1 MFDRMPYKLARSL
14 RSLRA
19 CASKLFQGFYRF
31 MMTPLLHI
39 AFVCASTLAFAL
51 ACINVERPQTAAAP
65 ATNLSFAAA
74 PTLLPADEPQDG
86 GLSNTRR
93 ADQSGRDAA
102 GGQLPR
108 LSADEHMTRA
118 AVYHTN
124 RAFAEAREHW
134 QAVIT
139 RYPNDAKVPAA
150 YFGIGRSLFQERRY
164 QEALPVFQKL
174 GENYPN
180 DPAGRDGFY
189 YVAATLL
196 RLGRAAEAAA
206 RYSEYTVK
214 YPTGERVEN
223 AFLNAI
229 DSWREAG
236 RPAES
241 LTWIARTRERFR
253 GMPAETNAV
262 FARLRLD
269 VAGGDWASAVRTADE
284 LGRMSFASG
293 VGTTPTE
300 VAYLRAYS
308 LERAGQKEQAIR
320 AYQSIPDGA
329 NSYYGGLATTRLIA
343 LGGAAKTAG
352 TERANRVRS
361 QISSAAASYP
371 APFRE
376 TILRSVRGRKVD
388 PRLMLSIMRQESN
401 FNPRA
406 RSNAAARG
414 LMQFVVDV
422 AAKYAP
428 RVKLTSLREDD
439 LYRPEVSI
447 LLASEYLDELTGMF
461 PGLPEAVAASYN
473 GGEDNV
479 ARWVKRAG
487 HDDAGVFTSEIGF
500 SESKDYAAKV
510 MANYRAYRQLY
521 TEDLRPR
528 R

>member
-1 MFDRMPYKLARSL
+1 
-14 RSLRA
+14 
-19 CASKLFQGFYRF
+19 
-31 MMTPLLHI
+31 MTPLLHI
-39 AFVCASTLAFAL
+39 AFIYASMLSFTP
-51 ACINVERPQTAAAP
+51 ACTSAEQTPTTAP
-65 ATNLSFAAA
+65 PPINLSFAPA
-74 PTLLPADEPQDG
+74 PTLLPAEEPQES

-93 ADQSGRDAA
+93 ADQTGRD

-108 LSADEHMTRA
+108 LSADEHLSRA
-118 AVYHTN
+118 TLYHAN

-139 RYPNDAKVPAA
+139 RYPNDTKVPAA
-150 YFGIGRSLFQERRY
+150 HFGIGRSLFQERRY
-164 QEALPVFQKL
+164 EEALPVFERL
-174 GENYPN
+174 GDRYTN

-206 RYSEYTVK
+206 RYGAYASK

-223 AFLNAI
+223 AYLNAI

-236 RPAES
+236 RPAEALS
-241 LTWIARTRERFR
+241 WIARTRERFR
-253 GMPAETNAV
+253 GMPAETNAI
-262 FARLRLD
+262 FARLRLE

-284 LGRMSFASG
+284 LGRMSLKSG
-293 VGTTPTE
+293 VGTTPGE

-308 LERAGQKEQAIR
+308 LERAGHKEQAAR
-320 AYQSIPDGA
+320 GYQSIPDSVS
-329 NSYYGGLATTRLIA
+329 SYYGGLATSRLMA
-343 LGGAAKTAG
+343 LGGASGKVG
-352 TERANRVRS
+352 DERAARVRS
-361 QISSAAASYP
+361 QTNSVAASYP
-371 APFRE
+371 VPYRE
-376 TILRSVRGRKVD
+376 TILRAVRSRRVD

-414 LMQFVVDV
+414 LMQFVADV

-428 RVKLTSLREDD
+428 RVKLERLREDD

-461 PGLPEAVAASYN
+461 PNLPEAVAASYN

-487 HDDAGVFTSEIGF
+487 HVDAGVFTSEIGF